1 MKLLNFLAASA
12 FVFALSQASAQDLGQ
27 APVKHAA
34 APASQDPAPAAARSE
49 PKPAAAPASET
60 RPDAAPAAAQPAPKA
75 APRAVRRAAPQ
86 QPGQQGYWSNFFRGY
101 NQPGAPDS
109 RHARPQQQARP
120 QQPAAPQSYYAARPA
135 GNRLFLGMFYS
146 KIPRQTV
153 AFKENYA
160 PGTIIVR
167 QRERRLY
174 YVLGNGQALQ
184 YAVAV
189 GREGAAWSG
198 VSTVSNKREWPSW
211 TPTPE
216 ILRRQPNLPRF
227 MEGGPQ
233 NPMGARAL
241 YLGDT
246 LYRIHGTNEPWM
258 IGEEASSGCIRMT
271 NEDVIDLYN
280 RTRMGATVIVQR

>member
-1 MKLLNFLAASA
+1 MKFQAFLTFSAIA
-12 FVFALSQASAQDLGQ
+12 FVTAQASAQTAETQ
-27 APVKHAA
+27 HAA
-34 APASQDPAPAAARSE
+34 ASPAVTAAKPATAPLPQLPPAQAAVEPSPVADAK
-49 PKPAAAPASET
+49 PKP
-60 RPDAAPAAAQPAPKA
+60 RPI
-75 APRAVRRAAPQ
+75 RRAAPQ
-86 QPGQQGYWSNFFRGY
+86 QPQQPMTWQERMRAMWGVN
-101 NQPGAPDS
+101 N
-109 RHARPQQQARP
+109 PQADPRQADPSANARP
-120 QQPAAPQSYYAARPA
+120 QQPQYPQAPAYSARP
-135 GNRLFLGMFYS
+135 GNRMFLGMFYS
-146 KIPRQTV
+146 VIPRQTV
-153 AFKENYA
+153 QFRESYA

-167 QRERRLY
+167 QREKRLY
-174 YVLGNGQALQ
+174 YVLGDGQAIR

-198 VSTVSNKREWPSW
+198 TSTVSNKREWPSW

-216 ILRRQPNLPRF
+216 ILRRQPNLPRH

-258 IGEEASSGCIRMT
+258 IGEEVSSGCIRMT

-280 RTRMGATVIVQR
+280 RARMGATVIVTR

>member
-1 MKLLNFLAASA
+1 MKLQVFLAFSVIVSVSA
-12 FVFALSQASAQDLGQ
+12 PASAQTVEPTQ
-27 APVKHAA
+27 HAA
-34 APASQDPAPAAARSE
+34 ASPAVTATEPAARPEPAPAAAT
-49 PKPAAAPASET
+49 P
-60 RPDAAPAAAQPAPKA
+60 APAATSVAPAGDIKPQTQR
-75 APRAVRRAAPQ
+75 PVRRAAPRQTQ
-86 QPGQQGYWSNFFRGY
+86 QPMTWQERMRAMWGVDNPQADPRQRASQQ
-101 NQPGAPDS
+101 
-109 RHARPQQQARP
+109 PQY
-120 QQPAAPQSYYAARPA
+120 PAAPAYSARPN
-135 GNRLFLGMFYS
+135 NRLMFGMFYS
-146 KIPRQTV
+146 RIPRQTV
-153 AFKENYA
+153 AFPGNHA

-167 QRERRLY
+167 HREKRLY
-174 YVLGNGQALQ
+174 YVLGNGQAIQ
-184 YAVAV
+184 YGVAV

-198 VSTVSNKREWPSW
+198 TSIVSNKREWPSW

-216 ILRRQPNLPRF
+216 ILRRQPNLPRH

-258 IGEEASSGCIRMT
+258 IGEEVSSGCIRMT

>member
-1 MKLLNFLAASA
+1 MKLQVFLAFSVLAS
-12 FVFALSQASAQDLGQ
+12 VSAQAAAQ
-27 APVKHAA
+27 TAETRHAA
-34 APASQDPAPAAARSE
+34 ATAAVTTSE
-49 PKPAAAPASET
+49 PAAAPK
-60 RPDAAPAAAQPAPKA
+60 PQAAPATAAVDPVPAADAKPQA
-75 APRAVRRAAPQ
+75 RPVRRPVARQPQ
-86 QPGQQGYWSNFFRGY
+86 QQRPMTWQERMRAMWGVNNPPADPRQS
-101 NQPGAPDS
+101 
-109 RHARPQQQARP
+109 ARPQP
-120 QQPAAPQSYYAARPA
+120 QYPAAPAYSARPS
-135 GNRLFLGMFYS
+135 NRLFLGMFYS
-146 KIPRQTV
+146 VIPRQTV

-198 VSTVSNKREWPSW
+198 VSVVSNKREWPSW

-216 ILRRQPNLPRF
+216 ILRRQPNLPRH

>member
-1 MKLLNFLAASA
+1 
-12 FVFALSQASAQDLGQ
+12 
-27 APVKHAA
+27 
-34 APASQDPAPAAARSE
+34 
-49 PKPAAAPASET
+49 
-60 RPDAAPAAAQPAPKA
+60 
-75 APRAVRRAAPQ
+75 
-86 QPGQQGYWSNFFRGY
+86 
-101 NQPGAPDS
+101 
-109 RHARPQQQARP
+109 
-120 QQPAAPQSYYAARPA
+120 
-135 GNRLFLGMFYS
+135 
-146 KIPRQTV
+146 V

>member
-1 MKLLNFLAASA
+1 MKLQVFLAFSVIVSVSA
-12 FVFALSQASAQDLGQ
+12 QASAQTVEPTQ
-27 APVKHAA
+27 HAA
-34 APASQDPAPAAARSE
+34 ASPAVTAAEPAARPEPAPAAAT
-49 PKPAAAPASET
+49 P
-60 RPDAAPAAAQPAPKA
+60 APAATSVAPAGDIKPQTQQP
-75 APRAVRRAAPQ
+75 VRRAAPRQTQQ
-86 QPGQQGYWSNFFRGY
+86 QPMTWQERMRAMWGVNNPQADPRQRASQQ
-101 NQPGAPDS
+101 
-109 RHARPQQQARP
+109 PQY
-120 QQPAAPQSYYAARPA
+120 PAAPAYSARPN
-135 GNRLFLGMFYS
+135 NRLMFGMFYS
-146 KIPRQTV
+146 RIPRQTV
-153 AFKENYA
+153 AFPGNHA

-167 QRERRLY
+167 HREKRLY
-174 YVLGNGQALQ
+174 YVLGNGQAIQ
-184 YAVAV
+184 YGVAV

-198 VSTVSNKREWPSW
+198 TSIVSNKREWPSW

-216 ILRRQPNLPRF
+216 ILRRQPNLPRH

-258 IGEEASSGCIRMT
+258 IGEEVSSGCIRMT

>member
-1 MKLLNFLAASA
+1 MKFQAFLTFSAIA
-12 FVFALSQASAQDLGQ
+12 FVTAQASAQTAETQ
-27 APVKHAA
+27 HAA
-34 APASQDPAPAAARSE
+34 ASPAVTAAKPATAPLPQLPPAQAAVEPSPVADAK
-49 PKPAAAPASET
+49 PKP
-60 RPDAAPAAAQPAPKA
+60 RP
-75 APRAVRRAAPQ
+75 VRRAAPQ
-86 QPGQQGYWSNFFRGY
+86 QPQQPMTWQERMRAMWGVN
-101 NQPGAPDS
+101 N
-109 RHARPQQQARP
+109 PQADPRQADPSANARP
-120 QQPAAPQSYYAARPA
+120 QQPQYPQAPAYSARP
-135 GNRLFLGMFYS
+135 GNRMFLGMFYS
-146 KIPRQTV
+146 VIPRQTV
-153 AFKENYA
+153 QFRESYA

-167 QRERRLY
+167 QREKRLY
-174 YVLGNGQALQ
+174 YVLGDGQAIR

-198 VSTVSNKREWPSW
+198 TSTVSNKREWPSW

-216 ILRRQPNLPRF
+216 ILRRQPNLPRH

-258 IGEEASSGCIRMT
+258 IGEEVSSGCIRMT

-280 RTRMGATVIVQR
+280 RARMGATVIVTR